1 MANYDFYPYVSLE
14 SNVDI
19 NDLRYS
25 LRVYDPVKNINY
37 LDQSNSK
44 ISPYSKNL
52 LIKSTNNFRTH
63 ILKIVVNDPA
73 KIKECILIFDLFRI
87 SNSGDEVHVIKRYLS
102 ENRIED
108 FSYQNRYNVKLDI
121 IKYKETKN
129 VTKQTQP
136 NNPNIVEVNLPSNR
150 IFIEEKYRPG
160 NSNDPF
166 TKERVETSL
175 YSRIKDP
182 YPNQRSTYLC
192 GPAAFFYCVLN
203 SNKKIYAKIVKELW
217 EKGEVKV
224 NNLNIKPSLDGA
236 RKVNG
241 FYKENKGVNNKI
253 TLNPRISP
261 VDWITM
267 GSLRDS
273 ENSVFDYN
281 TAESQNIVGDSFNG
295 FTAFTLPSDMERWLK
310 NIGYKIVYTERNYS
324 SRVDSLIKAN
334 AFSMKNHY
342 LIALTMGAIVEGQ
355 PEIPRFSK
363 LKVRGPSH
371 WIVFTYNIK
380 TKKGQ
385 LITSSTQHSEIVSA
399 YCATW
404 GSNQKIKD
412 QELSFLSSN
421 LYWFIVVEKTLN

>member
-63 ILKIVVNDPA
+63 ILKIVVNDPS

-371 WIVFTYNIK
+371 WIVFTDNIK

>member
-37 LDQSNSK
+37 LDRSNNK

-52 LIKSTNNFRTH
+52 LIKSTRNFRTH

-295 FTAFTLPSDMERWLK
+295 FTAFTLPADMERWLK

-371 WIVFTYNIK
+371 WIVFTDNIK

>member
-37 LDQSNSK
+37 LDQSNNK

-52 LIKSTNNFRTH
+52 LIKSTKNFRTH
-63 ILKIVVNDPA
+63 ILKIVVNDPD
-73 KIKECILIFDLFRI
+73 KLKECILIFDLFRM
-87 SNSGDEVHVIKRYLS
+87 SKSGAEVHVIKRYLS
-102 ENRIED
+102 ANRIEE
-108 FSYQNRYNVKLDI
+108 FSSQNRYNVKLDI
-121 IKYKETKN
+121 VKYKETKN

-150 IFIEEKYRPG
+150 VFIEEKYPPG

-334 AFSMKNHY
+334 AFSMQNHY

-371 WIVFTYNIK
+371 WIVFTDNIK

-412 QELSFLSSN
+412 QELSFFSSN

>member
-63 ILKIVVNDPA
+63 ILKIVVNDSA
-73 KIKECILIFDLFRI
+73 KLKECILIFDLFRI
-87 SNSGDEVHVIKRYLS
+87 SNSGAEVHVVKRYLS
-102 ENRIED
+102 ANRIEE
-108 FSYQNRYNVKLDI
+108 FSSQNRYNVKLDI
-121 IKYKETKN
+121 VKYKETNN

-150 IFIEEKYRPG
+150 IFIEEKYPPG

-310 NIGYKIVYTERNYS
+310 SIGYKIVYTERNYS

-334 AFSMKNHY
+334 AFSMQNHY

-371 WIVFTYNIK
+371 WIVFTDNIK

-412 QELSFLSSN
+412 QELSFFSSN

>member
-37 LDQSNSK
+37 LDRSNNK

-52 LIKSTNNFRTH
+52 LIKSTMNFRTH

-87 SNSGDEVHVIKRYLS
+87 SDSGDEVHVIKRYLS

-136 NNPNIVEVNLPSNR
+136 NNPNILEVNLPSNR

-371 WIVFTYNIK
+371 WIVFTDNIK

>member
-1 MANYDFYPYVSLE
+1 
-14 SNVDI
+14 
-19 NDLRYS
+19 
-25 LRVYDPVKNINY
+25 
-37 LDQSNSK
+37 
-44 ISPYSKNL
+44 
-52 LIKSTNNFRTH
+52 
-63 ILKIVVNDPA
+63 
-73 KIKECILIFDLFRI
+73 
-87 SNSGDEVHVIKRYLS
+87 
-102 ENRIED
+102 
-108 FSYQNRYNVKLDI
+108 
-121 IKYKETKN
+121 
-129 VTKQTQP
+129 
-136 NNPNIVEVNLPSNR
+136 
-150 IFIEEKYRPG
+150 
-160 NSNDPF
+160 
-166 TKERVETSL
+166 
-175 YSRIKDP
+175 
-182 YPNQRSTYLC
+182 
-192 GPAAFFYCVLN
+192 
-203 SNKKIYAKIVKELW
+203 
-217 EKGEVKV
+217 
-224 NNLNIKPSLDGA
+224 
-236 RKVNG
+236 
-241 FYKENKGVNNKI
+241 
-253 TLNPRISP
+253 
-261 VDWITM
+261 M

-371 WIVFTYNIK
+371 WIVFTDNIK

>member
-1 MANYDFYPYVSLE
+1 MANYDFYPYVPLE

-37 LDQSNSK
+37 LDQSNNK

-52 LIKSTNNFRTH
+52 LIKSTKNFRTQ

-73 KIKECILIFDLFRI
+73 RLKECILIFDLFRI
-87 SNSGDEVHVIKRYLS
+87 SKSGAEVHVVKRYLS
-102 ENRIED
+102 ANRIEE
-108 FSYQNRYNVKLDI
+108 FSSQNRYNVKLDI
-121 IKYKETKN
+121 VKYKETNN

-150 IFIEEKYRPG
+150 IFIEEKYPPG

-334 AFSMKNHY
+334 AFSMQNHY

-371 WIVFTYNIK
+371 WIVFTDNIK

-412 QELSFLSSN
+412 QELSFFSSN